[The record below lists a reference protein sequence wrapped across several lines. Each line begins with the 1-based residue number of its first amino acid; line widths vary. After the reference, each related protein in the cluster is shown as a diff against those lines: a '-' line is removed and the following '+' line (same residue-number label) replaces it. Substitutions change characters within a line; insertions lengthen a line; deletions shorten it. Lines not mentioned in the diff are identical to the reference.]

1 MPALP
6 PDVRGATTIRDR
18 LATHREDASCT
29 RCHAKID
36 PIGYGLETFD
46 AVGLWREEAK
56 VGKRMEK
63 IEQGGTLPG
72 GKAYDD
78 FEQFKSLLMEN
89 KNKLA
94 RSLVEGSASYG
105 LGRTVEFSD
114 GNDLD
119 ALTQQL
125 MTEDMRAR
133 SLIHNLVQS
142 SLFQTK

>member
-1 MPALP
+1 
-6 PDVRGATTIRDR
+6 
-18 LATHREDASCT
+18 
-29 RCHAKID
+29 
-36 PIGYGLETFD
+36 
-46 AVGLWREEAK
+46 
-56 VGKRMEK
+56 MEK

-78 FEQFKSLLMEN
+78 FEQFKSLLIKN

-114 GNDLD
+114 GDDLD
-119 ALTQQL
+119 ALTRKL
-125 MTEDMRAR
+125 MTEDMLAK